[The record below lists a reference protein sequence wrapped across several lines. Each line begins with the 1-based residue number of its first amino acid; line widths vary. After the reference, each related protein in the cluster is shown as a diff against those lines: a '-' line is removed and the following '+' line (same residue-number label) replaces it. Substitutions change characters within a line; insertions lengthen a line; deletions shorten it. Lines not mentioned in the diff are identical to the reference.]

1 MEPLGWGEPFKVNMA
16 GSKIRKKK
24 WWFSEI
30 YTIDSS
36 INGGFSRFFY
46 HFTWIQWWFHG
57 FFYHFTNAG
66 ILQPYLMTGGPSE
79 VATPRLITVIPKIST
94 DSGARWGSGNRCR
107 NFLETLGMSTYCW
120 LYFWLHTRYG

>member
-46 HFTWIQWWFHG
+46 HFTWIQWWFHV

-94 DSGARWGSGNRCR
+94 DSGAQWGPVGQRKSMSE
-107 NFLETLGMSTYCW
+107 FLGDFGDVNLLLVIFLVTY
-120 LYFWLHTRYG
+120 